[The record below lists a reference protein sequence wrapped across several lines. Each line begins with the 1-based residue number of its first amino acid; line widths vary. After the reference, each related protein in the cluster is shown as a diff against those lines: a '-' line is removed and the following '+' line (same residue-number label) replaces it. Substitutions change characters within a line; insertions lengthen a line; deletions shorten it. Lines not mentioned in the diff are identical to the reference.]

1 MPMRSMQHAP
11 EAYLDQNA
19 VAIVARMT
27 AETDLEAAARAGAAW
42 GELDRHES
50 KKSAPDLHPGA
61 AERPRNR
68 ARDGLWK
75 CCAVMRFR
83 GTRALSSVG

>member
-1 MPMRSMQHAP
+1 MQHAP
-11 EAYLDQNA
+11 EAYLDQDA

-61 AERPRNR
+61 AERLRKR
-68 ARDGLWK
+68 AGGQLVEVL
-75 CCAVMRFR
+75 CCDEVSRS
-83 GTRALSSVG
+83 RALSSVG